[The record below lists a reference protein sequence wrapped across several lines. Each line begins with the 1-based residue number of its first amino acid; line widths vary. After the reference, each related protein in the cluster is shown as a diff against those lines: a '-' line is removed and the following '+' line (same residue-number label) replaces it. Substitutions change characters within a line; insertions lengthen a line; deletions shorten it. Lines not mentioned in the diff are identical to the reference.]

1 MVALSDN
8 LAPGLLTSL
17 NTGAYAATGGTGE
30 RVLIDYKDA
39 IKDYKVTD
47 LAAMSM
53 FTEPMTTETG
63 GDIDITFAK
72 PSMGMEEINE
82 GNTPKYQH
90 TNLRSERVSVGE
102 WGLALGVTRRMIEDS
117 RFNEVEM
124 ALNEAR
130 RAVDRH
136 MTKHVVYA
144 LLGILDSGFGTGVD
158 GASIVA
164 ATTEA
169 NIVDFSDNIYGGFL
183 GKDSE
188 INVGRN
194 YSYGLTASGTLQTS
208 HYMTSASGAT
218 AGTISL
224 GDLTDSMELIG
235 GHGFNANMLMISPAH
250 YKTLLNL
257 ADFTAAVNST
267 ASIYGGPHVVEEVSS
282 FRNTFATAAIGNIF
296 GLTVVVNAWCP
307 PDRIF
312 MWDSSVKP
320 MSYVERRP
328 LTVEEA
334 NPGFGIVGSYMSM
347 RYGLKVTS
355 PMSGVVIINAQRY
368 SLNQQGLRERAP
380 NRSHFSFQS

>member
-1 MVALSDN
+1 
-8 LAPGLLTSL
+8 
-17 NTGAYAATGGTGE
+17 
-30 RVLIDYKDA
+30 
-39 IKDYKVTD
+39 
-47 LAAMSM
+47 
-53 FTEPMTTETG
+53 
-63 GDIDITFAK
+63 
-72 PSMGMEEINE
+72 MGMEEINE

-102 WGLALGVTRRMIEDS
+102 WGLAVGVTRRMIEDS

-136 MTKHVVYA
+136 ITKHTVYA
-144 LLGILDSGFGTGVD
+144 LLGILDSTLGTGVD

-169 NIVDFSDNIYGGFL
+169 NIVDFSDNVYGGFL
-183 GKDSE
+183 GSGSE

-218 AGTISL
+218 AGTIAL
-224 GDLTDSMELIG
+224 ADLTDSMELIG
-235 GHGFNANMLMISPAH
+235 GHGYNADTLMISPAH
-250 YKTLLNL
+250 YKSLLNL
-257 ADFTAAVNST
+257 ADFTTAISGGGQAAT
-267 ASIYGGPHVVEEVSS
+267 ASSPYVVEETGPFRNTLGSGLVGSIYGL
-282 FRNTFATAAIGNIF
+282 NIV
-296 GLTVVVNAWCP
+296 TNAWCP
-307 PDRIF
+307 SDRIF

-355 PMSGVVIINAQRY
+355 PMSGVVIVNA
-368 SLNQQGLRERAP
+368 
-380 NRSHFSFQS
+380 

>member
-17 NTGAYAATGGTGE
+17 NTGAYAVTGGTGE

-47 LAAMSM
+47 LAALSM

-144 LLGILDSGFGTGVD
+144 LLGILDTTFGTGVD
-158 GASIVA
+158 GASVVSG
-164 ATTEA
+164 TTEA
-169 NIVDFSDNIYGGFL
+169 NIVDFSDNVYGGFL
-183 GKDSE
+183 GKGSE

-194 YSYGLTASGTLQTS
+194 YSYGLTASGTLQTG

-218 AGTISL
+218 AGTIALS
-224 GDLTDSMELIG
+224 DLTDAMELIG
-235 GHGFNANMLMISPAH
+235 GHGYNANTMMISPAH

-257 ADFTAAVNST
+257 ADFTAAISAT

-282 FRNTFATAAIGNIF
+282 FANTFATAAIGNIF
-296 GLTVVVNAWCP
+296 GLNVVVNAWCP

-312 MWDSSVKP
+312 VWDNSTKP
-320 MSYVERRP
+320 MAYVERRP

-334 NPGFGIVGSYMSM
+334 NPGFGIVGSYMSR

-355 PMSGVVIINAQRY
+355 PMSGVVIINV
-368 SLNQQGLRERAP
+368 
-380 NRSHFSFQS
+380 

>member
-1 MVALSDN
+1 MVALSSN

-47 LAAMSM
+47 LAAMAM

-102 WGLALGVTRRMIEDS
+102 WGLALGVTRRMMEDS

-136 MTKHVVYA
+136 ITKHVVYA
-144 LLGILDSGFGTGVD
+144 LLGLGDSTLGTGLTPGNNILV
-158 GASIVA
+158 GSPESGIVNF
-164 ATTEA
+164 T
-169 NIVDFSDNIYGGFL
+169 NNVYGGFL
-183 GKDSE
+183 GTGGAVNS
-188 INVGRN
+188 GRI
-194 YSYGLTASGTLQTS
+194 YSYGLTADSILTGGHYVEDTGSAGAITLS
-208 HYMTSASGAT
+208 K
-218 AGTISL
+218 
-224 GDLTDSMELIG
+224 LTDCMELIG
-235 GHGFNANMLMISPAH
+235 GHGFNATDLMISPAH
-250 YKTLLNL
+250 YKSLLNL
-257 ADFTAAVNST
+257 ADFVTATAV
-267 ASIYGGPHVVEEVSS
+267 GHVVEESS
-282 FRNTFATAAIGNIF
+282 PFKGTLGTATVGSIY
-296 GLTVVVNAWCP
+296 GLTIHTNAWCP
-307 PDRIF
+307 SNRIF
-312 MWDSSVKP
+312 MWDNSTKP
-320 MSYVERRP
+320 MAYVERRP

-347 RYGLKVTS
+347 RYGLKVVS
-355 PMSGVVIINAQRY
+355 PASACVIVNT
-368 SLNQQGLRERAP
+368 G
-380 NRSHFSFQS
+380 

>member
-8 LAPGLLTSL
+8 TAPGLLTSL

-47 LAAMSM
+47 LAALSM
-53 FTEPMTTETG
+53 FAEPMTTETG

-102 WGLALGVTRRMIEDS
+102 WGLAVGVTRRMIEDS

-136 MTKHVVYA
+136 VTKHTIYA
-144 LLGILDSGFGTGVD
+144 LLGILDAGLGTGVD
-158 GASIVA
+158 GASIVSG
-164 ATTEA
+164 TTEA
-169 NIVDFSDNIYGGFL
+169 NIVDFSDNVYGGFL
-183 GKDSE
+183 GKRSE

-194 YSYGLTASGTLQTS
+194 YSYGLTASGTLQSS
-208 HYMTSASGAT
+208 HYVRAE
-218 AGTISL
+218 GTTGDGELAL
-224 GDLTDSMELIG
+224 GDLTKTMELIG
-235 GHGFNANMLMISPAH
+235 GHGFNADSLMISPAH

-257 ADFTAAVNST
+257 ADFTTAIAGTTANYGYPYVVEETAPFKSTLGNAVVG
-267 ASIYGGPHVVEEVSS
+267 SIYGL
-282 FRNTFATAAIGNIF
+282 NI
-296 GLTVVVNAWCP
+296 TTNAWCP

-355 PMSGVVIINAQRY
+355 PMSGVVIINA
-368 SLNQQGLRERAP
+368 
-380 NRSHFSFQS
+380 

>member
-1 MVALSDN
+1 MVALTDN

-17 NTGAYAATGGTGE
+17 NTGAYNVTGGTGE

-39 IKDYKVTD
+39 ILDYKVTD
-47 LAAMSM
+47 LAALSM
-53 FTEPMTTETG
+53 FCEPMTTETG

-90 TNLRSERVSVGE
+90 TNLRSERVSVAE
-102 WGLALGVTRRMIEDS
+102 WGLAVGVTRRMIEDS

-144 LLGILDSGFGTGVD
+144 LLGIGDSTLGTG
-158 GASIVA
+158 I
-164 ATTEA
+164 
-169 NIVDFSDNIYGGFL
+169 SDADISYGTAETAIENFTNNPNGGFL
-183 GKDSE
+183 GSGSE

-208 HYMTSASGAT
+208 HYMQAAGA
-218 AGTISL
+218 AGDGEIAL
-224 GDLTDSMELIG
+224 ADLTDSMELIG
-235 GHGFNANMLMISPAH
+235 GHGFNANSLMISPAH
-250 YKTLLNL
+250 YKSLLNL
-257 ADFTAAVNST
+257 ADFTTAIGGLSGAQPLPYVVEETAPFGKTLGTAVVG
-267 ASIYGGPHVVEEVSS
+267 SIYG
-282 FRNTFATAAIGNIF
+282 
-296 GLTVVVNAWCP
+296 LTITTNAWCP

-312 MWDSSVKP
+312 MWESSVKP

-355 PMSGVVIINAQRY
+355 PMSGVVIINIA
-368 SLNQQGLRERAP
+368 
-380 NRSHFSFQS
+380 

>member
-8 LAPGLLTSL
+8 TAPGLLTSL

-47 LAAMSM
+47 LAALSM
-53 FTEPMTTETG
+53 FAEPMTTETG

-72 PSMGMEEINE
+72 PSMGMEEIGE

-102 WGLALGVTRRMIEDS
+102 WGLAVGVTRRMIEDS

-144 LLGILDSGFGTGVD
+144 LLGIYDATFGTGD
-158 GASIVA
+158 GDGNSITHS
-164 ATTEA
+164 TTEA

-183 GKDSE
+183 GAGSE

-194 YSYGLTASGTLQTS
+194 YSYGLTASGTLQTG
-208 HYMTSASGAT
+208 HYVTATSST
-218 AGTISL
+218 AGDIAL
-224 GDLTDSMELIG
+224 GDLTDAMELIG
-235 GHGFNANMLMISPAH
+235 GHGFTANTLMISPAH
-250 YKTLLNL
+250 YKSLLNL
-257 ADFTAAVNST
+257 ADFTTAIGTGGAST
-267 ASIYGGPHVVEEVSS
+267 NGFPYVVEETAPFKNTLGSGLVGSIYGL
-282 FRNTFATAAIGNIF
+282 NIV
-296 GLTVVVNAWCP
+296 TNAWCP
-307 PDRIF
+307 SDRIF
-312 MWDSSVKP
+312 MWDDSVKP

-355 PMSGVVIINAQRY
+355 PMSGVVIINA
-368 SLNQQGLRERAP
+368 
-380 NRSHFSFQS
+380 

>member
-1 MVALSDN
+1 MVALNDN
-8 LAPGLLTSL
+8 LAPGILTTL
-17 NTGAYAATGGTGE
+17 NTGAYNATGGSGE

-39 IKDYKVTD
+39 IQDYKVTN

-53 FTEPMTTETG
+53 FCEPMTTETG

-72 PSMGMEEINE
+72 PSMGMQEINE

-90 TNLRSERVSVGE
+90 TNLRSERVSVNE
-102 WGLALGVTRRMIEDS
+102 WGLAVGVTRRMIEDS

-144 LLGILDSGFGTGVD
+144 LLGIQDSTLGTGVD
-158 GASIVA
+158 GASIVQ

-169 NIVDFSDNIYGGFL
+169 NIVDFSDNVYGGFL
-183 GKDSE
+183 GAGGAV
-188 INVGRN
+188 NAGRI
-194 YSYGLTASGTLQTS
+194 YSYGLTSDALLTKTHYQT
-208 HYMTSASGAT
+208 AAGGA
-218 AGTISL
+218 
-224 GDLTDSMELIG
+224 GDGEIALADITEAMELIG
-235 GHGFNANMLMISPAH
+235 GHGYTASEIMISPQH

-257 ADFTAAVNST
+257 ADFTTAIASENRYVLDTPVEST
-267 ASIYGGPHVVEEVSS
+267 SRTGIVGSLYGL
-282 FRNTFATAAIGNIF
+282 N
-296 GLTVVVNAWCP
+296 VVVNAWCP

-312 MWDSSVKP
+312 IWDGAQKP
-320 MSYVERRP
+320 MAYVERRP

-347 RYGLKVTS
+347 RYGLKVIN
-355 PMSGVVIINAQRY
+355 PASGVVVINA
-368 SLNQQGLRERAP
+368 
-380 NRSHFSFQS
+380 

>member
-1 MVALSDN
+1 MVALNDN

-47 LAAMSM
+47 LAAMAM

-144 LLGILDSGFGTGVD
+144 LLGILDTTFNTGVD

-169 NIVDFSDNIYGGFL
+169 NIVDFSDNVYGGFL
-183 GKDSE
+183 GSGSE

-218 AGTISL
+218 AGTIALS
-224 GDLTDSMELIG
+224 DLTDAMELIG
-235 GHGFNANMLMISPAH
+235 GHGYNANTLMISPAH

-257 ADFTAAVNST
+257 ADFTVAMSNA
-267 ASIYGGPHVVEEVSS
+267 GPHVVEEVSS
-282 FRNTFATAAIGNIF
+282 FKNTFATATIGNLY
-296 GLTVVVNAWCP
+296 GLSVVVNAWCP

-312 MWDSSVKP
+312 VWDNTTKP
-320 MSYVERRP
+320 MAYVERRP

-368 SLNQQGLRERAP
+368 SFN
-380 NRSHFSFQS
+380 

>member
-1 MVALSDN
+1 MVALSDST
-8 LAPGLLTSL
+8 APGLLTSL

-47 LAAMSM
+47 LAAMAM

-82 GNTPKYQH
+82 GNTPQYQH

-102 WGLALGVTRRMIEDS
+102 WGLAMGVTRRMIEDS

-144 LLGILDSGFGTGVD
+144 LLGILDSTFGTGVD

-164 ATTEA
+164 GTTEA
-169 NIVDFSDNIYGGFL
+169 NIVDFSDNVYGGFL
-183 GKDSE
+183 GSGSE

-194 YSYGLTASGTLQTS
+194 YSYGLTASGTLQTG
-208 HYMTSASGAT
+208 HYVTAAGGA
-218 AGTISL
+218 GDGELSL
-224 GDLTDSMELIG
+224 GDLTTAMELIG
-235 GHGFNANMLMISPAH
+235 GHGFNANSLMISPAH

-257 ADFTAAVNST
+257 ADFTTAISGTTASYGFPYVVEETAPFKNTIGTAVVG
-267 ASIYGGPHVVEEVSS
+267 SIYG
-282 FRNTFATAAIGNIF
+282 
-296 GLTVVVNAWCP
+296 LTITTNAWCP

-355 PMSGVVIINAQRY
+355 PMSGVVIINV
-368 SLNQQGLRERAP
+368 
-380 NRSHFSFQS
+380 